1 MKKLRYDVIVAGG
14 GSAGCAA
21 ANVLCK
27 AGLSVALLEAGP
39 DYGPK
44 AEGRWP
50 KDLLDPRFDPDS
62 HDWGYYADRL
72 RWVQLLRASGE
83 GYWRVLF
90 PQRLRGD
97 LGRARGLRRV
107 GRGRQPRLE
116 I

>member
-21 ANVLCK
+21 ASVLCK

-62 HDWGYYADRL
+62 HDWAITRNDLMGPSSLSFERRL
-72 RWVQLLRASGE
+72 WAGALPTTIARRSGAS
-83 GYWRVLF
+83 
-90 PQRLRGD
+90 P
-97 LGRARGLRRV
+97 GLRCL
-107 GRGRQPRLE
+107 G
-116 I
+116 